1 MFGDKKPNC
10 VILDEIDG
18 ADAKG
23 AFQQREAPAQVSRPR
38 RQPLR
43 QSGPADFECSPVF
56 GVQRQLFTAKASV
69 R

>member
-1 MFGDKKPNC
+1 MFFVSLSLSDYLIQWIDGTISGVTRAMESQSMFGDKKPNC

-23 AFQQREAPAQVSRPR
+23 AIQA
-38 RQPLR
+38 
-43 QSGPADFECSPVF
+43 
-56 GVQRQLFTAKASV
+56 V

>member
-1 MFGDKKPNC
+1 MESQSMFGDKKPNC

-23 AFQQREAPAQVSRPR
+23 AIQA
-38 RQPLR
+38 
-43 QSGPADFECSPVF
+43 
-56 GVQRQLFTAKASV
+56 V